1 VKLFDI
7 GSKDELAKLLLVHPL
22 ELEEVS
28 FNRGKLY
35 RSHRIRKANGTL
47 RILHVPQGKLGLLQQ
62 KINRHILDG
71 VEHLKCIHGGVK
83 GRSAITNARQHVD
96 KAIVFSLD
104 VKDFFPSISPQI
116 VRAIFE
122 ALGFREEAANLLVHA
137 TTWDGQL
144 PQGAPTSS
152 AIANLSMTRVDVRLA
167 KLARTQGFDYTR
179 YVDDLTF
186 SGPAHLKKFRRLI
199 QRVVQDEGFKVNP
212 DKIFTMHSGMR
223 QVVTKIVVNT
233 KLNLTRED
241 RKRIRQSA
249 LQHAVLPKQTKSS
262 NDCSIRGQLSWLH
275 SVNPT
280 LGMKVR
286 QLAEI
291 P

>member
-1 VKLFDI
+1 MKLFDI
-7 GSKDELAKLLLVHPL
+7 GSAEELAKVLLVHPL

-35 RSHRIRKANGTL
+35 RSHRIRKANGAL
-47 RILHVPQGKLGLLQQ
+47 RILHVPQGQLKVLQQ
-62 KINRHILDG
+62 KINRHILG
-71 VEHLKCIHGGVK
+71 TVEPLACVHGGVK
-83 GRSAITNARQHVD
+83 GRSVITNAQQHVG
-96 KAIVFSLD
+96 KAIVYSVD
-104 VKDFFPSISPQI
+104 VKDFFPSVRPAI
-116 VRAIFE
+116 VRVIFE
-122 ALGFREEAANLLVHA
+122 ALGFRGEAQNLLVQTA
-137 TTWDGQL
+137 TWDGQL

-152 AIANLSMTRVDVRLA
+152 ALANLSMTRVDVRLEG
-167 KLARTQGFDYTR
+167 LALTQGFNYTR

-186 SGPAHLKKFRRLI
+186 SGPERLKRFRGLI
-199 QRVVQDEGFKVNP
+199 QRIVEEEGFKINP
-212 DKIFTMHSGMR
+212 EKILTMHAGMR

-241 RKRIRQSA
+241 RKEIRQSA
-249 LQHAVLPKQTKSS
+249 LHCAVMPKQARN
-262 NDCSIRGQLSWLH
+262 NDYSLLGQLSWLC

-286 QLAEI
+286 HLAQI